1 MTFVLSTGVSTAAS
15 DALYEIKKTEP
26 KVAVGATATASLTIT
41 AKVGLARQR
50 RGADQRRADRA
61 RGRHA
66 AEAEADARRSR
77 AEHAGS
83 GALRHPGLGDRGG
96 QEDDQRRGAVR
107 AVPGAGVQAGEGDA
121 RARRRH
127 HAGRRRRARAQGHEE
142 AEAQVAGRRAGVARG
157 YSKSVTSFS
166 TLRESDGLSA
176 PTAVTDSRSGS
187 STRRATSR
195 ISAGRTRASARA
207 RFSCG
212 SARV

>member
-41 AKVGLARQR
+41 AKSGWHVNGEAPISVALTAPAGVTLQKLKLTRSDLAQSTPE
-50 RGADQRRADRA
+50 AA
-61 RGRHA
+61 RFDIPR
-66 AEAEADARRSR
+66 
-77 AEHAGS
+77 
-83 GALRHPGLGDRGG
+83 LGDRGG

-121 RARRRH
+121 RACRRH

-142 AEAQVAGRRAGVARG
+142 AQAQVAAAPRAPG